1 MKTLDPIAQI
11 QANPQMYLRGGQV
24 DGVDLARQLAGD
36 AIYLGAKRVQIMEVN
51 DWLLVAADLDW
62 IKKSAQTGINDVFS
76 RIIPFPQA
84 GVNSMRS
91 EVLLGAF
98 ADDVFTADT
107 SGHEIVKGQAPKDS
121 DVYRA
126 AKEENWARVV
136 AFRVA
141 RKR

>member
-24 DGVDLARQLAGD
+24 DAVDLARQLAGD

-51 DWLLVAADLDW
+51 DWLLVAADVDW
-62 IKKSAQTGINDVFS
+62 MNKNAQTGVNDLFN

-91 EVLLGAF
+91 EVLVSAF
-98 ADDVFTADT
+98 ADDVFTADAN
-107 SGHEIVKGQAPKDS
+107 GHEIVKGQAPKDTE
-121 DVYRA
+121 VYRA

-136 AFRVA
+136 AFRIA

>member
-1 MKTLDPIAQI
+1 MKTLDPIAHI
-11 QANPQMYLRGGQV
+11 QSNPDMYLRGGQV
-24 DGVDLARQLAGD
+24 DAVELARQLAGD
-36 AIYLGAKRVQIMEVN
+36 AIYLGAKRAQVMVVN
-51 DWLLVAADLDW
+51 EWLLVAADVDW
-62 IKKSAQTGINDVFS
+62 MQKSGQTDANEAFN

-91 EVLLGAF
+91 EVLLSAF
-98 ADDVFTADT
+98 ADDVFTADAD
-107 SGHEIVKGQAPKDS
+107 GHQVIKGTAPTDK

-136 AFRVA
+136 AFRIA

>member
-1 MKTLDPIAQI
+1 MKTLDPIGQI

-24 DGVDLARQLAGD
+24 DAVDLARQLAGD

-51 DWLLVAADLDW
+51 DWLLVAADVDW
-62 IKKSAQTGINDVFS
+62 MNKSAQTGVNDVFS
-76 RIIPFPQA
+76 KIIPFPQA

-91 EVLLGAF
+91 EVLLSAF
-98 ADDVFTADT
+98 ADDVFTADA
-107 SGHEIVKGQAPKDS
+107 SGHEVVKGQAPKDS

-136 AFRVA
+136 AFRMA